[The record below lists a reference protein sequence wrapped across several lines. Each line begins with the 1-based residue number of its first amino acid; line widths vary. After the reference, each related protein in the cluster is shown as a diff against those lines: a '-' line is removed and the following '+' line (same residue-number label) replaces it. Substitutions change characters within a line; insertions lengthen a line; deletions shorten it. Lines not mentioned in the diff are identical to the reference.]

1 MQWPLHALRVVIDQI
16 IAQIVKTKL
25 IVRTVGHIGAIRG
38 DFLIAFHARQ
48 IHTHAQTEKVIQN
61 PHIDR
66 ITFGQIIIHG
76 HDVYAFARERVEIHR
91 ECGHQGFTLARA
103 HLGNFPLVQNHTTN
117 QLHIKMAHFQHP
129 IGRFTHHRIRLNQE
143 RLERCAVLI
152 TLFEL
157 GGFRGQLLVA
167 QSLHLRF

>member
-1 MQWPLHALRVVIDQI
+1 MIDQI
-16 IAQIVKTKL
+16 IAQIVKAKF
-25 IVRTVGHIGAIRG
+25 IVRTVGHIGTVGG
-38 DFLIAFHARQ
+38 DFLVTFHTCQ
-48 IHTHAQTEKVIQN
+48 IHTHAQAKKLIQN

-76 HDVYAFARERVEIHR
+76 HDVYAFARERVQIHR
-91 ECGHQGFTLARA
+91 QRGHQGFSLARA

-167 QSLHLRF
+167 QSLHLWF

>member
-1 MQWPLHALRVVIDQI
+1 MVIHQV
-16 IAQIVKTKL
+16 IAQIVKAKF
-25 IVRTVGHIGAIRG
+25 IVRAVGHIGAIRG

-61 PHIDR
+61 THIGR

-76 HDVYAFARERVEIHR
+76 HDVYAFARERVQIHR
-91 ECGHQGFTLARA
+91 QRGHQGFSLARA
-103 HLGNFPLVQNHTTN
+103 HLGDVPFMQNHTAN
-117 QLHIKMAHFQHP
+117 HLHIKMAHFQHP

-167 QSLHLRF
+167 QSLHLWF